1 MKEKISKYT
10 AWFFSGL
17 FNPFLIPTL
26 GLWLIMGYIPGVDF
40 FSVKLKL
47 ILLGVLFF
55 STCLLPFVF
64 ISLGKL
70 HRGWNIESEHYLN
83 RVMPYLFTALSAFFG
98 SQLLGKLPVP
108 GIFRVFLLAICLI
121 MVIATLLSFKWKV
134 SEHLLALGGFLGSLL
149 ALNFKYGMN
158 VFWLIVAVV
167 LVSGIVGT
175 SRLYLEKESQK
186 QVYASFLIGMGCMF
200 VLLFI

>member
-1 MKEKISKYT
+1 VYCFSQP
-10 AWFFSGL
+10 AFFHL
-17 FNPFLIPTL
+17 YL
-26 GLWLIMGYIPGVDF
+26 
-40 FSVKLKL
+40 SVWGNFTGDGTK
-47 ILLGVLFF
+47 
-55 STCLLPFVF
+55 S
-64 ISLGKL
+64 
-70 HRGWNIESEHYLN
+70 RNI
-83 RVMPYLFTALSAFFG
+83 LFTALSAFFG

-158 VFWLIVAVV
+158 VFWLIVVAV

-175 SRLYLEKESQK
+175 SRLYLEKESQT
-186 QVYASFLIGMGCMF
+186 QVYAGFFIGLGCMF